1 MSKQFMTASE
11 VAEVMECSE
20 RYGYKIIAELNAELK
35 TKGYITRSGRVPRKY
50 FFKRTGLEEV
60 GA

>member
-11 VAEVMECSE
+11 VAEVMDCSE

-35 TKGYITRSGRVPRKY
+35 AKGYITRSGRVPRKY
-50 FFKRTGLEEV
+50 FFQRTGLEEV
-60 GA
+60 GV